1 MSKNNIDNFNEDF
14 LIKKAALSLVEKD
27 NHLFDIL
34 EKNNTIINPNQD
46 ELDKKIYS
54 MINEQLGKKNTK
66 FKNQHK
72 IKKLMLKVAALVLV
86 LISGFVIPFITVD
99 AFREKVINFYI
110 ENFDTHASFKPK
122 ETNDKLFMQFEANYI
137 PQGYTE
143 GDTFETIDLYSL
155 TYFNKLNKMIDITLY
170 YNETSFNIDAENCEV
185 SNFVIKNDAAYIYR
199 KTGYVALVF
208 KYHGNPIVI
217 SSNDETLTNEE
228 LLKIAESIK

>member
-1 MSKNNIDNFNEDF
+1 MNKNNADNFNEDF

-27 NHLFDIL
+27 NELFNLL
-34 EKNNTIINPNQD
+34 EKDDTIINPSQD
-46 ELDKKIYS
+46 KLDKKIYS
-54 MINEQLGKKNTK
+54 LINEQLGKKNTK
-66 FKNQHK
+66 LIKQHK
-72 IKKLMLKVAALVLV
+72 LKKLMFKVAIFVLV
-86 LISGFVIPFITVD
+86 LTSGFVIPFITVD
-99 AFREKVINFYI
+99 AFRERVINFYI

-122 ETNDKLFMQFEANYI
+122 ESDKLFMQFEVNYI

-143 GDTFETIDLYSL
+143 GDVFETVDLNSQ

-185 SNFVIKNDAAYIYR
+185 SNFMINNNAAYIYR
-199 KTGYVALVF
+199 KTGYITLVF

-217 SSNDETLTNEE
+217 SSNDETLANEE